1 MLKARKFVIVT
12 CGIGMTALIPAVYA
26 TQLAAIVGL
35 FAISTFCYAAWSTM
49 ALAMPSDLYASRNVA
64 SVSGMGGTGA
74 GLGTILSTY
83 LIGHVADRYSFQPV
97 LVVASL
103 VPLLA
108 TAVVLLLVRQEKQG
122 TRSIAEPGATR

>member
-1 MLKARKFVIVT
+1 MS
-12 CGIGMTALIPAVYA
+12 
-26 TQLAAIVGL
+26 QLAAIVGL

-49 ALAMPSDLYASRNVA
+49 TLAMPSDLYASRNVA

-83 LIGHVADRYSFQPV
+83 VIGHVADRYSFQPV

-103 VPLLA
+103 VPLVA
-108 TAVVLLLVRQEKQG
+108 TAAVLLLVRQEKQG
-122 TRSIAEPGATR
+122 TRSIP